1 LLVGGVVGAMAF
13 QWVTQSVVPSL
24 ARPSSGQT
32 LSQAFYLSWT
42 LLASG
47 SLVILLRVVGP
58 VALSRPILTWCL
70 SSTTLSRTLHRRSLG
85 SRFVAS
91 AIVAGLAGYLAALVV
106 WPATTVLAHFAS
118 VAGFVVIGPALVI
131 VATAEQTHHGDCD
144 SGTAR
149 KCGTIV
155 VLTALLIWYLAS
167 YGRLTVSL
175 RAAFWAAGLLAIGI
189 VALALGL
196 WRVATNAAASGAI
209 PLAELRRAGDL
220 VDRISL
226 SAVTLTSVSLDIAPR
241 PRPPLRLRAILLR
254 MRWNAAKLA
263 LVDARRAM
271 ARWRNLVV
279 GVALIPLPGS
289 IVHLIGPSWG
299 CVVLVV
305 LAYVV
310 TAHLARWFFAWNA
323 STSLKFLVPFGDRAV
338 RAALLAT
345 PVTGGLI
352 FAVGA
357 VWCAQLPAAWIG
369 SSLIVAVIGVWRRL
383 SVKPSRADFDV
394 LIATP
399 IGTVPVGLTLR
410 LMAGWDVALGG
421 GALSFFLSGGAVLG
435 ILVIAVLLFT
445 VWARFRPSRGPGL
458 RRD

>member
-1 LLVGGVVGAMAF
+1 MIPGRRANA
-13 QWVTQSVVPSL
+13 
-24 ARPSSGQT
+24 ARSS
-32 LSQAFYLSWT
+32 S
-42 LLASG
+42 
-47 SLVILLRVVGP
+47 
-58 VALSRPILTWCL
+58 SRPCW
-70 SSTTLSRTLHRRSLG
+70 
-85 SRFVAS
+85 
-91 AIVAGLAGYLAALVV
+91 
-106 WPATTVLAHFAS
+106 
-118 VAGFVVIGPALVI
+118 
-131 VATAEQTHHGDCD
+131 
-144 SGTAR
+144 
-149 KCGTIV
+149 
-155 VLTALLIWYLAS
+155 IWYLAS

-189 VALALGL
+189 VAGPD
-196 WRVATNAAASGAI
+196 SGGSPRTQRHRGRS

-241 PRPPLRLRAILLR
+241 PRPPLRLRAILPR
-254 MRWNAAKLA
+254 IRWNAAKLA
-263 LVDARRAM
+263 RRRPKGDGPM
-271 ARWRNLVV
+271 AQPSR
-279 GVALIPLPGS
+279 GAAPIPLPGS

-383 SVKPSRADFDV
+383 SVKPSRADV
-394 LIATP
+394 LIAT
-399 IGTVPVGLTLR
+399 R
-410 LMAGWDVALGG
+410 SERCRSA
-421 GALSFFLSGGAVLG
+421 
-435 ILVIAVLLFT
+435 
-445 VWARFRPSRGPGL
+445 
-458 RRD
+458 